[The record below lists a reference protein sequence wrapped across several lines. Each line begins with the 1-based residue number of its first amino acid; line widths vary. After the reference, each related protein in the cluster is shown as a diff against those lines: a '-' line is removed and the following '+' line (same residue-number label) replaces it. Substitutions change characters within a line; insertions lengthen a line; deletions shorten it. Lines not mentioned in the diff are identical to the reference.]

1 MSLGQQNV
9 FYKKAACF
17 VLRSLAKHS
26 SSLSKAIINSG
37 VLDSLAICV
46 EEFDPGVKES
56 AIWALAYISKHN
68 ETMARTVADSGCV
81 PAIVLA
87 LQ

>member
-1 MSLGQQNV
+1 MGQQNV

-17 VLRSLAKHS
+17 VLRSIAKHS

-68 ETMARTVADSGCV
+68 EGLAKTVAESGCV
-81 PAIVLA
+81 PGIVLA

>member
-1 MSLGQQNV
+1 MGQQNV

-68 ETMARTVADSGCV
+68 EGLAKTVAESGCV
-81 PAIVLA
+81 PGIVLA